1 MNRNEPSLSKLLD
14 NIKQLNMHATG
25 IQKEKRNIN
34 IIMKKKCLKIIG
46 ENFPNLMKI

>member
-1 MNRNEPSLSKLLD
+1 MNRNEPSLSKLLG

-34 IIMKKKCLKIIG
+34 KKCLKMIG